1 MLRQL
6 IKDLRLAPLR
16 SALTGLS
23 MLIGIVA
30 VILAVLAGTIGK
42 DYLVAINEQLYGRTP
57 LVTVSM
63 NSPRLSDA
71 DDFSRLADAIAAKN
85 HETAIILNLDTDI
98 TFSPGTQSSGGIK
111 GDVVATTPGYSSIY
125 NLPMKSGRWY
135 AGGERS
141 TASIVV
147 NLAAEQNL
155 PKDSTAYAKTN
166 QTTIATPFTV
176 TGVVNDGR
184 TDPTIYVNAQA
195 LTQYMRIVSRSATI
209 LWLDFPQLGKQRVR
223 TVVEDILFD
232 SIGGSVSGVQTIDNA
247 QSYESVI
254 TVMQIAFGVCAILLL
269 FVSAIGI
276 VNIGLASLESRTHEL
291 LVRRALGATR
301 ASLIGLVIG
310 SQLII
315 GLSVSLLAVAIS
327 ACAVGAL
334 PAFLPSYSPLQ
345 PPGRRHRSRLGGA
358 GDLDHREPRP
368 RHTRGQAPTGTGTA
382 VAQTPHTSPTRRCNQ
397 DEIHPH
403 KRRQESAGDGM
414 RRHPRPEPRQL
425 HQRRRLERGRLQE
438 NRRLRRD
445 QQGIP
450 GIHRQTLLAP
460 GLHPA

>member
-16 SALTGLS
+16 SVLTGLS

-247 QSYESVI
+247 QSFESVI
-254 TVMQIAFGVCAILLL
+254 AVMQIAFGVCAILLL

-276 VNIGLASLESRTHEL
+276 VNIGLASLESRTREL

-345 PPGRRHRSRLGGA
+345 PPEFPVA
-358 GDLDHREPRP
+358 
-368 RHTRGQAPTGTGTA
+368 AAIAA
-382 VAQTPHTSPTRRCNQ
+382 VSAALATSIIGSLVPAIR
-397 DEIHPH
+397 
-403 KRRQESAGDGM
+403 AA
-414 RRHPRPEPRQL
+414 
-425 HQRRRLERGRLQE
+425 RLQPALA
-438 NRRLRRD
+438 LR
-445 QQGIP
+445 
-450 GIHRQTLLAP
+450 
-460 GLHPA
+460 

>member
-23 MLIGIVA
+23 MLIGIV

-334 PAFLPSYSPLQ
+334 PAF
-345 PPGRRHRSRLGGA
+345 GGA